1 MTQARQD
8 GITLKQ
14 WLPLIGLTCCAFVF
28 NTSEFM
34 PIGLLTDIAASFSLT
49 ESQAGIM
56 ISVYAWGVMLLSL
69 PLMVFASRF
78 EFKRMLL
85 GVLAVFS
92 LGQFLS
98 AVAPTYPILVC
109 ARLVVACAHAVFW
122 SVASIMASRLVDTR
136 HGALAISMIAT
147 GSSIAQI
154 FGLPLGRAIGLA
166 VGWRMTFA
174 VVGVLSAIAVVY
186 QATVFPAMPAGE
198 RFTVKQLPELLK
210 NPLLIALYAVTV
222 FMATG
227 YYAGYSYIE
236 PFLAQVAH
244 VDAGAITMTLTAFGC
259 SGLLGSW
266 LFGRLFDGH
275 RFPFLAITLS
285 GVPAAL
291 LLMAPAA
298 SALVLVLAVCALWG
312 CCATAF
318 NVAFQAELI
327 KYTPADSSAVAM
339 SIFSGLFNLGIGTGT
354 AIGGAVVSVPVSLG
368 SASRAGRLRRGR
380 HPRHHGDVPSHT
392 PRQAR
397 RLATSSS
404 SVAVKYGLLGP
415 INPAN
420 SPYSTATYLGEGMH
434 GRHTM
439 DGVVLSLPGGCYVG
453 IRDDVLSD
461 LSAGLLRGSARN
473 AAPVAEDEL
482 AQAANAA
489 PNPDAPIMKIAQWAD
504 YLQELGIGAV
514 LINPP
519 LESDSHGYD
528 TRSLRHIDRR
538 LGGDA
543 DFAAVCETLHAHGI
557 RVVLDAVFNHVGR
570 GFWAFRDVQERRWD
584 SPYKDWFHISFDGDS
599 CYGDGFWYEAGRAI
613 LSL

>member
-1 MTQARQD
+1 MSQARQD
-8 GITLKQ
+8 GITLRQ
-14 WLPLIGLTCCAFVF
+14 WLPLVGLTCCAFVF

-49 ESQAGIM
+49 EAQAGIM

-98 AVAPTYPILVC
+98 AVAPTYPVLVC

-291 LLMAPAA
+291 LLMGPAA
-298 SALVLVLAVCALWG
+298 SSLAAVLAVCALWG

-327 KYTPADSSAVAM
+327 KNTPADSSAVAM
-339 SIFSGLFNLGIGTGT
+339 SIFSW
-354 AIGGAVVSVPVSLG
+354 PVQSGYRHGHRNRRRRGVGPGHRLD
-368 SASRAGRLRRGR
+368 RLRGRHDRRRGR
-380 HPRHHGDVPSHT
+380 HPRHYGAVPGHT

-397 RLATSSS
+397 RLITSPHQLRWNSS
-404 SVAVKYGLLGP
+404 CLRPLKTQAGTIPPQLILGKR
-415 INPAN
+415 IQA
-420 SPYSTATYLGEGMH
+420 G
-434 GRHTM
+434 HTM
-439 DGVVLSLPGGCYVG
+439 GGV
-453 IRDDVLSD
+453 
-461 LSAGLLRGSARN
+461 A
-473 AAPVAEDEL
+473 
-482 AQAANAA
+482 
-489 PNPDAPIMKIAQWAD
+489 
-504 YLQELGIGAV
+504 
-514 LINPP
+514 
-519 LESDSHGYD
+519 
-528 TRSLRHIDRR
+528 
-538 LGGDA
+538 
-543 DFAAVCETLHAHGI
+543 
-557 RVVLDAVFNHVGR
+557 
-570 GFWAFRDVQERRWD
+570 
-584 SPYKDWFHISFDGDS
+584 
-599 CYGDGFWYEAGRAI
+599 
-613 LSL
+613 

>member
-1 MTQARQD
+1 MAQTKQG
-8 GITLKQ
+8 GIALRQ

-147 GSSIAQI
+147 GSSVAQI
-154 FGLPLGRAIGLA
+154 FGLPIGRAIGLA

-174 VVGVLSAIAVVY
+174 VVGAFSAAAVVY
-186 QATVFPAMPAGE
+186 QAAVFPAMPAGE

-227 YYAGYSYIE
+227 YYASYSYIE

-266 LFGRLFDGH
+266 LFWPPVRWASLPVLGYYALRRAGGSAAYGSCSLGARVGACRLRAMGLLRH
-275 RFPFLAITLS
+275 GLQC
-285 GVPAAL
+285 GVPGRAHQVHAGGFVGCRHVDL
-291 LLMAPAA
+291 L
-298 SALVLVLAVCALWG
+298 G
-312 CCATAF
+312 
-318 NVAFQAELI
+318 
-327 KYTPADSSAVAM
+327 
-339 SIFSGLFNLGIGTGT
+339 
-354 AIGGAVVSVPVSLG
+354 PVQPRYRHG
-368 SASRAGRLRRGR
+368 YRDWRSRGFGFRYRLDRLRRWRNRRRGR
-380 HPRHHGDVPSHT
+380 HPRYHGAIPGHT
-392 PRQAR
+392 PRKAR
-397 RLATSSS
+397 RLTT
-404 SVAVKYGLLGP
+404 
-415 INPAN
+415 
-420 SPYSTATYLGEGMH
+420 SPYQ
-434 GRHTM
+434 
-439 DGVVLSLPGGCYVG
+439 
-453 IRDDVLSD
+453 
-461 LSAGLLRGSARN
+461 LR
-473 AAPVAEDEL
+473 
-482 AQAANAA
+482 
-489 PNPDAPIMKIAQWAD
+489 
-504 YLQELGIGAV
+504 
-514 LINPP
+514 
-519 LESDSHGYD
+519 
-528 TRSLRHIDRR
+528 
-538 LGGDA
+538 
-543 DFAAVCETLHAHGI
+543 
-557 RVVLDAVFNHVGR
+557 
-570 GFWAFRDVQERRWD
+570 
-584 SPYKDWFHISFDGDS
+584 
-599 CYGDGFWYEAGRAI
+599 
-613 LSL
+613 

>member
-1 MTQARQD
+1 MAQTKQG
-8 GITLKQ
+8 GIALRQ

-49 ESQAGIM
+49 EAQAGIM

-174 VVGVLSAIAVVY
+174 VVGALSAVAVVY

-198 RFTVKQLPELLK
+198 RFTLKQLPELLK
-210 NPLLIALYAVTV
+210 NPFLIALYVVT
-222 FMATG
+222 ATG

-244 VDAGAITMTLTAFGC
+244 VDASAITMTLTAFGC
-259 SGLLGSW
+259 SGLVGSW

-285 GVPAAL
+285 GVPVAL
-291 LLMAPAA
+291 LLMGSVASSLAA
-298 SALVLVLAVCALWG
+298 VLAVCALWG
-312 CCATAF
+312 CCSTAF

-327 KYTPADSSAVAM
+327 KYTPVDSSAVAM

-354 AIGGAVVSVPVSLG
+354 AIGGAVVSGPGISWIGFAGGAIAVVGVILAITVMFP
-368 SASRAGRLRRGR
+368 AIRRA
-380 HPRHHGDVPSHT
+380 
-392 PRQAR
+392 
-397 RLATSSS
+397 
-404 SVAVKYGLLGP
+404 K
-415 INPAN
+415 
-420 SPYSTATYLGEGMH
+420 
-434 GRHTM
+434 
-439 DGVVLSLPGGCYVG
+439 
-453 IRDDVLSD
+453 
-461 LSAGLLRGSARN
+461 
-473 AAPVAEDEL
+473 PVA
-482 AQAANAA
+482 
-489 PNPDAPIMKIAQWAD
+489 
-504 YLQELGIGAV
+504 
-514 LINPP
+514 
-519 LESDSHGYD
+519 
-528 TRSLRHIDRR
+528 
-538 LGGDA
+538 
-543 DFAAVCETLHAHGI
+543 
-557 RVVLDAVFNHVGR
+557 
-570 GFWAFRDVQERRWD
+570 
-584 SPYKDWFHISFDGDS
+584 
-599 CYGDGFWYEAGRAI
+599 
-613 LSL
+613 

>member
-1 MTQARQD
+1 MSELAQKASDEKMGLR
-8 GITLKQ
+8 Q
-14 WLPLIGLTCCAFVF
+14 WLPLLGITLSAFIF

-34 PIGLLTDIAASFSLT
+34 PVALLTDMACDLGVN
-49 ESQAGIM
+49 ESVMGAVIT
-56 ISVYAWGVMLLSL
+56 VYAWSVMLLSL

-154 FGLPLGRAIGLA
+154 FGLPIGRAIGLA

-174 VVGVLSAIAVVY
+174 VVGAFSAAAVVY
-186 QATVFPAMPAGE
+186 QAAVFPAMPAGE
-198 RFTVKQLPELLK
+198 RFAVKQLPELLK
-210 NPLLIALYAVTV
+210 NPFLIALYAVTV

-227 YYAGYSYIE
+227 YYTGYSYIE

-259 SGLLGSW
+259 SGLVGSW

-291 LLMAPAA
+291 LLMGSAA
-298 SALVLVLAVCALWG
+298 SSLAAVLAVCVLWG

-354 AIGGAVVSVPVSLG
+354 AIGGAVVSGPGIAWIGFAGGAIAVVGVILAITVMVP
-368 SASRAGRLRRGR
+368 AIRRA
-380 HPRHHGDVPSHT
+380 
-392 PRQAR
+392 
-397 RLATSSS
+397 
-404 SVAVKYGLLGP
+404 K
-415 INPAN
+415 
-420 SPYSTATYLGEGMH
+420 
-434 GRHTM
+434 
-439 DGVVLSLPGGCYVG
+439 
-453 IRDDVLSD
+453 
-461 LSAGLLRGSARN
+461 
-473 AAPVAEDEL
+473 PVA
-482 AQAANAA
+482 
-489 PNPDAPIMKIAQWAD
+489 
-504 YLQELGIGAV
+504 
-514 LINPP
+514 
-519 LESDSHGYD
+519 
-528 TRSLRHIDRR
+528 
-538 LGGDA
+538 
-543 DFAAVCETLHAHGI
+543 
-557 RVVLDAVFNHVGR
+557 
-570 GFWAFRDVQERRWD
+570 
-584 SPYKDWFHISFDGDS
+584 
-599 CYGDGFWYEAGRAI
+599 
-613 LSL
+613 